1 MFYYILK
8 TATYITKRI
17 QYMFIR
23 TTHDYRVGM
32 GSDH

>member
-17 QYMFIR
+17 QYMYAYAYYTSLYSWYGI
-23 TTHDYRVGM
+23 
-32 GSDH
+32 